1 MPVKK
6 ADIEFLKNFKPITNP
21 KYKNYIDDVVRLYS
35 NRKSEDGT
43 YDKSPLD
50 PNYYRKYWSSK
61 RCNEECKICGTTVD
75 KTSMNR
81 HHKTFKCQ
89 LRDINNKKK
98 QTEAEETFNIMEY
111 NMKMAILFGQF
122 GKMKC

>member
-1 MPVKK
+1 MQSYLKANHLNIVKQSMPAMLFDIYMDDEVKQTATVGTQTETTK
-6 ADIEFLKNFKPITNP
+6 AQ
-21 KYKNYIDDVVRLYS
+21 
-35 NRKSEDGT
+35 NRKREDGT
-43 YDKSPLD
+43 YDKSILD
-50 PNYYRKYWSSK
+50 PNYFRKYWSFK

-98 QTEAEETFNIMEY
+98 QTEAEGTFNIM
-111 NMKMAILFGQF
+111 
-122 GKMKC
+122 